1 MPQPPA
7 AMLRASVA
15 ATTFPVL
22 VAAALIAAALVAIA
36 PDAMAQR
43 PRVPDGVSHRAVD
56 IWSEGTRMAGD
67 LYRPDDGDTR
77 PRPAI
82 VMSHGWGGTKAGLVR
97 NAVKF
102 AAAGFVVLAFDYR
115 GWGESDGK
123 LVVIGEMPEAGVN
136 GEVRVFAQEIRRVID
151 PIDQTLDI
159 RRAFDF
165 IEGEPNVDLERLG
178 YWGSSYSGAHA
189 IWVAANEPRAACAVG
204 QVAAADSLDL
214 ARTSWKDTDVDI
226 ERYARRQAIRR
237 ARGEIA
243 PLPQGT
249 DKAPNLNGWAHLDKV
264 IEYRPVDDAGRI
276 TIPLLVIDA
285 EHEELFDRHRAGE
298 LAVTR
303 ARANGARAEYRVIPG
318 ISHYDIYRGSF
329 EESARMALDWFSEC
343 LRD

>member
-1 MPQPPA
+1 MNTLRPVLLPLLSVLLVLPPA
-7 AMLRASVA
+7 AA
-15 ATTFPVL
+15 
-22 VAAALIAAALVAIA
+22 
-36 PDAMAQR
+36 AQR
-43 PRVPDGVSHRAVD
+43 RPALPDGVLHGTVD

-67 LYRPDDGDTR
+67 LYRPARTEDE
-77 PRPAI
+77 PLPAI
-82 VMSHGWGGTKAGLVR
+82 IMSHGWGGTKAGLAR
-97 NAVKF
+97 NAIRF
-102 AAAGFVVLAFDYR
+102 AADGFVVLAFDYR

-123 LVVIGEMPEAGVN
+123 LVVIGEMPERGVN
-136 GEVRVFAQEIRRVID
+136 GEVQVFAREIRRVVD

-165 IEGEPNVDLERLG
+165 LEGEPGVDVDRIG

-214 ARTSWKDTDVDI
+214 ARTSWKDTGIDI
-226 ERYARRQAIRR
+226 EQYAREQAIRR

-264 IEYRPVDDAGRI
+264 VEYRPVDDAGRI
-276 TIPLLVIDA
+276 DIPLLVVDA

-298 LAVTR
+298 LAVAR
-303 ARANGARAEYRVIPG
+303 ARENGARAEYRVIPD
-318 ISHYDIYRGSF
+318 ITHYDIYREAF
-329 EESARMALDWFSEC
+329 EESGEMALDWFNGC
-343 LRD
+343 LKD

>member
-1 MPQPPA
+1 MSILRTVLLSSVSLLLILPSA
-7 AMLRASVA
+7 A
-15 ATTFPVL
+15 
-22 VAAALIAAALVAIA
+22 
-36 PDAMAQR
+36 DAQR
-43 PRVPDGVSHRAVD
+43 RPALPDGVLHKAVD

-67 LYRPDDGDTR
+67 LYRPAEAGDAR
-77 PRPAI
+77 LPAI
-82 VMSHGWGGTKAGLVR
+82 VMSHGWGGTKAGLAR
-97 NAVKF
+97 NAVRF
-102 AAAGFVVLAFDYR
+102 AADGFVVLAFDYR

-123 LVVIGEMPEAGVN
+123 LVVIGDMPERGVN
-136 GEVRVFAQEIRRVID
+136 GEVHVFAREIRRVVD

-165 IEGEPNVDLERLG
+165 LEGETNVDLDRLG

-214 ARTSWKDTDVDI
+214 ARTSWKDTGIDI
-226 ERYARRQAIRR
+226 ERYAREQAIRR

-264 IEYRPVDDAGRI
+264 VEYRPVDDAGRI
-276 TIPLLVIDA
+276 DIPLLVIDA

-298 LAVTR
+298 LAVAR
-303 ARANGARAEYRVIPG
+303 ARENGARAEYRVIPD
-318 ISHYDIYRGSF
+318 ITHYDIYREAF
-329 EESARMALDWFSEC
+329 EESGEMALDWFNGC
-343 LRD
+343 LKD

>member
-1 MPQPPA
+1 MST
-7 AMLRASVA
+7 LR
-15 ATTFPVL
+15 PVL
-22 VAAALIAAALVAIA
+22 LPLLSVLLVLPSAAG
-36 PDAMAQR
+36 AQR
-43 PRVPDGVSHRAVD
+43 RPALPDGVSHSAVD

-67 LYRPDDGDTR
+67 RYRPAQADDER
-77 PRPAI
+77 LPAI
-82 VMSHGWGGTKAGLVR
+82 IMSHGWGGTKAGLAR
-97 NAVKF
+97 NAMRF
-102 AAAGFVVLAFDYR
+102 AADGFVVLAFDYR

-123 LVVIGEMPEAGVN
+123 LVVIGAMPERGVN
-136 GEVRVFAQEIRRVID
+136 GEVQVLAREIRRVVD

-165 IEGEPNVDLERLG
+165 LAGEPGVDADRIG

-214 ARTSWKDTDVDI
+214 ARTSWKDTGIDI
-226 ERYARRQAIRR
+226 EQHAREQAIRR

-264 IEYRPVDDAGRI
+264 VEYRPVDDAGRVD
-276 TIPLLVIDA
+276 IPLLVIDA

-298 LAVTR
+298 LAVAR
-303 ARANGARAEYRVIPG
+303 ARENGARAEYRVIPD
-318 ISHYDIYRGSF
+318 ITHYDIYREAF
-329 EESARMALDWFSEC
+329 EESGEMALDWFNEC
-343 LRD
+343 LKD